1 MNQSFSDINKPSK
14 ETIANFSNEFNL
26 NISAL
31 TIFPIFYDCFIQTSP
46 NNIYVAFMK
55 NNNNILE
62 IYKKENNN
70 WIKDGHIKINFDK
83 RIIKGINW
91 SPDSKLILIYG
102 SDINENNSLIIA
114 KNLDDRGYIC
124 EIKFLGNINHAS
136 FYPDS
141 RNIVYI
147 KSLINILNI
156 FSISDNNNLNTKN
169 NRGNIDKVKYQYLY
183 LKFDDERSINY
194 IKNNNNIFMILPC
207 YGRRLLDKDNKLST
221 VYPSDYI
228 IILVN
233 KKVFKFFNLKTNDL
247 DRIIPIKNKYSFFI
261 TIEKEFYKYPFYIYN
276 LYGEVIFK
284 SIFPKSKL
292 LTNPC
297 LLCNKYHET
306 NFIVVQ
312 EPQGKLEILGCNAN
326 INLNEIYF
334 YYNYNKLFDDF
345 EKNRYGSGDIKNAN
359 NYGNEI
365 KNNNN
370 YNILSKHYN
379 VVRDENC
386 IDKKD
391 ILFLEEKR
399 INNNKNLEN
408 QNNGIDIEENNLSK
422 KNKKKIEL
430 VKVNPF
436 EVDKCSDES
445 DYLLH
450 VEISPNKN
458 YICFVNKKYPKY
470 LFFGY
475 YYQNGVFK
483 IIKFMNNI
491 LCFKWSTQQDIL
503 LVTFDSPIFYL
514 ISKDYYLSYDL
525 EKNYNFNNISWS
537 PLGKEI
543 ILSNEEKNIRLF
555 AVLY

>member
-1 MNQSFSDINKPSK
+1 MNQSLSDINKPSK

-55 NNNNILE
+55 NNNILE
-62 IYKKENNN
+62 IYKKENNE
-70 WIKDGHIKINFDK
+70 WKKEGHKKINFDK
-83 RIIKGINW
+83 KKIKGINW

-102 SDINENNSLIIA
+102 SDTNENNSLIIA
-114 KNLDDRGYIC
+114 KNLDDPRYNC
-124 EIKFLGNINHAS
+124 EIKIVGNINHAS

-169 NRGNIDKVKYQYLY
+169 NRGNKDKVKYQYLY

-207 YGRRLLDKDNKLST
+207 YGRRLLDKSNQVST

-233 KKVFKFFNLKTNDL
+233 KKVFKYFNLKTNNL

-276 LYGEVIFK
+276 LYGEIIFK
-284 SIFPKSKL
+284 SIFPEYK

-297 LLCNKYHET
+297 LLYNKYHET

-312 EPQGKLEILGCNAN
+312 EPQGKLEILGCNSN

-345 EKNRYGSGDIKNAN
+345 EKNRYGSGDSKNGN

-365 KNNNN
+365 NNNNN
-370 YNILSKHYN
+370 YNFLSKHSN
-379 VVRDENC
+379 VLKDENY
-386 IDKKD
+386 IDKND
-391 ILFLEEKR
+391 ILFLEERK
-399 INNNKNLEN
+399 IGNNKNIEN
-408 QNNGIDIEENNLSK
+408 QNNGIDIEENFFNK
-422 KNKKKIEL
+422 KNKQKIKL

-458 YICFVNKKYPKY
+458 YICFVNHKYPKY

-491 LCFKWSTQQDIL
+491 LCFKWSTQQDLL